1 MKNEENK
8 MRKGNASDLLTL
20 IEILNSFE
28 RFNDSFF
35 KTFKNKNVTVE
46 DYTNIIDIRNRLDGF
61 NYTNKT
67 FDSFYFQNE
76 NTLKTINKNTDFAGF
91 FKRNYEVNNERKLN
105 DDFNF
110 FYKYFKENKDNLD
123 SIKFVLKKLHKLG
136 LSTFCFD
143 ESADFTEK
151 IYYHNFNFLNN
162 AQILDNMYAIP
173 SADGLKYKTNKSS
186 YLIKIHYYD
195 SQARP
200 LRPLSAEITL
210 NSLIFNSDRL
220 PDNLGEKYITSI
232 LKELEYSKKDASEL
246 VRSSVFINSS
256 IEELICK
263 FNSTSRTIAVLDNV
277 SNKKELITT
286 LENIKGELEQLKKLG
301 VQFNQD
307 VINNNSDITDE
318 MLDYEKK
325 LYLDYIVF

>member
-1 MKNEENK
+1 MKKEENK
-8 MRKGNASDLLTL
+8 IVTGNAGDLLTL

-46 DYTNIIDIRNRLDGF
+46 DYSNIIDIRNRLDGF

-67 FDSFYFQNE
+67 FDSFCFNNDYV
-76 NTLKTINKNTDFAGF
+76 LKVINKNTDFAGF
-91 FKRNYEVNNERKLN
+91 FRRNYEVYNERKLD
-105 DDFNF
+105 DDFSF
-110 FYKYFKENKDNLD
+110 FYEYFKENKDNLD

-143 ESADFTEK
+143 ESADFTK
-151 IYYHNFNFLNN
+151 NTYYHKFNFLNN
-162 AQILDNMYAIP
+162 AQILDNMYAVP

-186 YLIKIHYYD
+186 YLIKIQYYD
-195 SQARP
+195 SKA
-200 LRPLSAEITL
+200 RPLSAEITL

-220 PDNLGEKYITSI
+220 PDNLGEKYVTSI
-232 LKELEYSKKDASEL
+232 LKELEQSKKEASDL
-246 VRSSVFINSS
+246 VRSSVFMNSS

-277 SNKKELITT
+277 SNKKELIAT

-301 VQFNQD
+301 VQFNQE